1 MTTRHTV
8 AAKINNYLNHQISL
22 AELVDWNENVMLNGE
37 IADED
42 IDVVSEVA
50 ARLGVADVRNF
61 GLLWEEC
68 DSLLQKLGYQ
78 LHVNVSKVA

>member
-1 MTTRHTV
+1 MITKQTV
-8 AAKINNYLNHQISL
+8 AEKINDYLTHQISL
-22 AELVDWNENVMLNGE
+22 AELVDWCEYVLLDGE
-37 IADED
+37 IADS
-42 IDVVSEVA
+42 DVEIVSEVA

-78 LHVNVSKVA
+78 LQVKVNKVA